1 MGPSLPPAI
10 GPRPDPGSLND
21 HNLNEL
27 LLFSCLAALV
37 THRAYGRDYPHL
49 ILRAGRW
56 DRGLGSSMCQFS
68 AFGHAPDIPD
78 R

>member
-1 MGPSLPPAI
+1 MPPPS
-10 GPRPDPGSLND
+10 GRGRTQGSLND

-56 DRGLGSSMCQFS
+56 DRGARQLMLSGPL
-68 AFGHAPDIPD
+68 AFGRAPDIPD